1 MTPILMHCVALP
13 NLTEHFYNVQNEECG
28 QKRNCPND
36 CVALPN
42 LTEHFFNVQNE
53 ECGRKR
59 NCPPILMPCVALPN
73 ITEHSFIVQNEEC
86 GQNKIVLHDP
96 NSNALLGGLPN
107 LLQFCIG
114 GFLQS

>member
-1 MTPILMHCVALP
+1 MHEFFLHLSP
-13 NLTEHFYNVQNEECG
+13 FHDPFS
-28 QKRNCPND
+28 ND

>member
-1 MTPILMHCVALP
+1 MHEFFLHLSPFHDPFSNDCVALP

-73 ITEHSFIVQNEEC
+73 ITFFYC
-86 GQNKIVLHDP
+86 PK
-96 NSNALLGGLPN
+96 
-107 LLQFCIG
+107 
-114 GFLQS
+114 